1 MIRTTKREVIYLP
14 PKKRDALCAA
24 LGVSRKTY
32 YNAVNGFTNS
42 ASAEKI
48 RKDALDVYGGEVI
61 PKTIIIGR
69 Q

>member
-1 MIRTTKREVIYLP
+1 MIRTTKREIIYLP

-32 YNAVNGFTNS
+32 YNAVNGVTNS

-48 RKDALDVYGGEVI
+48 RKEALDIYGGERLT
-61 PKTIIIGR
+61 KTIIVGV
-69 Q
+69 

>member
-24 LGVSRKTY
+24 LGVSLKTY
-32 YNAVNGFTNS
+32 YNAVNFVTNS

-69 Q
+69 